1 MGRPWTEKTNQA
13 KFYYLV
19 LPSVT
24 TRVEDFVVCGEEHF
38 ILFNTKRFISKD
50 LVGLTWSVHC
60 IENSTKE
67 QSGRNYTLNPR
78 TPASPPGRQFLRN
91 LRCNMFGLE
100 GRTRRVRGRGRWRVQ
115 WRLSTVA
122 SLQTLSSTGEVLT
135 PSRVCM
141 LEEIVTEMLPAAS
154 LASGTRANI
163 VQSGRLD
170 MFVWVLSFTSLNYLT
185 VTLSLSVCIPVCL
198 VCLSVSP
205 SPSLPVTV

>member
-1 MGRPWTEKTNQA
+1 MGRPWTETTNQA

-78 TPASPPGRQFLRN
+78 TPASPPARQFLRN

-122 SLQTLSSTGEVLT
+122 GLPPDNVLHGWGVDTEPCLHVGGDRDGDVAGSKSGQRDTGQYCPVRT
-135 PSRVCM
+135 
-141 LEEIVTEMLPAAS
+141 T
-154 LASGTRANI
+154 
-163 VQSGRLD
+163 
-170 MFVWVLSFTSLNYLT
+170 WY
-185 VTLSLSVCIPVCL
+185 VCL
-198 VCLSVSP
+198 GPPIHIS
-205 SPSLPVTV
+205 

>member
-50 LVGLTWSVHC
+50 LLGLTWSVHC

-100 GRTRRVRGRGRWRVQ
+100 GRTRRVRGRGRCRVLEGEYSCRPLSRHCPPRVRCWHRAVSACWRRS
-115 WRLSTVA
+115 WRRCCRQQVWP
-122 SLQTLSSTGEVLT
+122 QRDTGQYCPVRT
-135 PSRVCM
+135 TWYVCWGP
-141 LEEIVTEMLPAAS
+141 LIHIS
-154 LASGTRANI
+154 
-163 VQSGRLD
+163 
-170 MFVWVLSFTSLNYLT
+170 
-185 VTLSLSVCIPVCL
+185 
-198 VCLSVSP
+198 
-205 SPSLPVTV
+205 

>member
-1 MGRPWTEKTNQA
+1 MLWDVPGLRQPTTNQA

-100 GRTRRVRGRGRWRVQ
+100 GRTRRVRGRGRCRV
-115 WRLSTVA
+115 LEGEYSCLPPDSV
-122 SLQTLSSTGEVLT
+122 LHGEVLT

-141 LEEIVTEMLPAAS
+141 LEEIVTEMWPAAS

-170 MFVWVLSFTSLNYLT
+170 MFV
-185 VTLSLSVCIPVCL
+185 
-198 VCLSVSP
+198 
-205 SPSLPVTV
+205 